1 MMMWVL
7 PQISLRITSCYLFF
21 LFFISSTIFA
31 CPFCGPVKTP
41 ISHSIMR
48 SSEAAVGESMTQAQA
63 DVQGQRHQSFS
74 LLSKI
79 ILTSTGRTLIP
90 LNSSVNI
97 KASVETLFS
106 GTALLFNL
114 PAAGW
119 SAIPADEMLI
129 GYVLQAPP
137 IKRNFVNDT
146 NRLEWFA
153 RWLEHPNPIISNDA
167 YAEYALAS
175 FQEVQNSARAFNPKV
190 IIDRLNDP
198 ALPPQRRG
206 FYALLAGIL
215 SHTSSKHS
223 QETCIDALTKAL
235 ENQPSSDFQTGLDG
249 IIAGLFIALGE
260 NTLPLLERQKLF
272 QSDASP
278 INQRHLLQALRFCW
292 EYPSDTITRKK
303 VVSITRKLLA
313 VPHLS
318 REVIVDLSRYED
330 WESCDSIAET
340 WDTLG
345 TENPFIRPT
354 IIGYLLACPL
364 EKSSALLTELRNKN
378 VKTFEEARQ
387 AALMPFPAAAP

>member
-1 MMMWVL
+1 MMWVL
-7 PQISLRITSCYLFF
+7 PHIVLWITSCCIFF

-48 SSEAAVGESMTQAQA
+48 SSEAAVGESMMQAQA
-63 DVQGQRHQSFS
+63 DVQGQRHQSFL

-79 ILTSTGRTLIP
+79 IPTSTGRTLMP
-90 LNSSVNI
+90 LDSSVDV
-97 KASVETLFS
+97 KASVETSFS
-106 GTALLFNL
+106 GTALLFDL

-119 SAIPADEMLI
+119 AAIPADEMLI

-137 IKRNFVNDT
+137 VKRNFLSDT

-153 RWLEHPNPIISNDA
+153 KWLEHSNSIISNDA
-167 YAEYALAS
+167 YAEYALAP
-175 FQEVQNSARAFNPKV
+175 FQEVQNSARAFDPKLV
-190 IIDRLNDP
+190 IDRLTDP
-198 ALPPQRRG
+198 ALTPQRRG

-215 SHTSSKHS
+215 SHTSTKQS
-223 QETCIDALTKAL
+223 QKTCIDALTQAL

-260 NTLPLLERQKLF
+260 KTLPLLEHQKLF

-292 EYPSDTITRKK
+292 EYPSDTIARKK
-303 VVSITRKLLA
+303 VVSITRELLTI
-313 VPHLS
+313 PHLS
-318 REVIVDLSRYED
+318 REVIVDLSRYQD
-330 WESCDSIAET
+330 WESFDSIAKT

-354 IIGYLLACPL
+354 IIGYLLTCPL
-364 EKSSALLTELRNKN
+364 EKSSVKLTELRNKN
-378 VKTFEEARQ
+378 IKTFEEARQ

>member
-1 MMMWVL
+1 MMWVL
-7 PQISLRITSCYLFF
+7 SQISLRITSCCIFF
-21 LFFISSTIFA
+21 LLFISSTILA
-31 CPFCGPVKTP
+31 CPFCGPVETP
-41 ISHSIMR
+41 ISYSIMR
-48 SSEAAVGESMTQAQA
+48 SNEAAVGESMTLAQA
-63 DVQGQRHQSFS
+63 DVQGERHQSFS

-79 ILTSTGRTLIP
+79 VLTSTGRTLMP
-90 LNSSVNI
+90 LDSSVDV

-119 SAIPADEMLI
+119 AAIPADEMLI

-137 IKRNFVNDT
+137 VKRNFLSDT

-153 RWLEHPNPIISNDA
+153 RWLEHSNPIISNDA
-167 YAEYALAS
+167 YAEYALAP
-175 FQEVQNSARAFNPKV
+175 FQEVQNSAGAFDPKLV
-190 IIDRLNDP
+190 IDRFTDP

-206 FYALLAGIL
+206 FYALLVGIL
-215 SHTSSKHS
+215 SHTSSKQS
-223 QETCIDALTKAL
+223 QKTCIDALTEAL
-235 ENQPSSDFQTGLDG
+235 ENKPLSDFQTGLDG

-260 NTLPLLERQKLF
+260 KTLPLLERQKLF

-292 EYPSDTITRKK
+292 EYPSDTIARKK
-303 VVSITRKLLA
+303 VISITRELLT

-318 REVIVDLSRYED
+318 REVIVDLSRYQD
-330 WESCDSIAET
+330 WESCDSITKT

-345 TENPFIRPT
+345 TENPFIRPA

-378 VKTFEEARQ
+378 IKIFEEARQ